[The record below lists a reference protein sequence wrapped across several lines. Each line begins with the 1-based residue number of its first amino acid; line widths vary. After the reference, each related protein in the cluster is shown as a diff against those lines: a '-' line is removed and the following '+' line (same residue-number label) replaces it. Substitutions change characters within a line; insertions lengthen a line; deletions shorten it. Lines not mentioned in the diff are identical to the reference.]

1 MTELFPRDVHVVMLA
16 PLFRPAQGPAAAAG
30 MRAWGLA
37 TGLRDTGFR
46 VTVVYAPK
54 GGDEAVSEDGIEM
67 LAPRWPSLE
76 TLAARTGF
84 ATEQNV
90 SNNSPSG
97 RRGGRRLI
105 SSVVPDRY
113 ASWIPSAVTA
123 ARRAAGPQ
131 SIVFS
136 TGPMS
141 SGFAAR
147 FAHGGRPWIADV
159 NDLFAMNPWRRV
171 KNPMLDRIDASVERA
186 TIGRASRLTT
196 VNDVVADELRRRFDF
211 PVTTIISGFDLR
223 DFDGRSH
230 HPTDGPVRL
239 LFAGTIYPMLDLR
252 PVWTAMRQGQQ
263 EGWLTPERLQLTF
276 VGRLSERA
284 ALEAADFGIAELVR
298 TRSPVPRDELLNQL
312 VDADVLL
319 LPLYER
325 DPTALPMR
333 FFEYVGS
340 GRPIVAFGPPDRIAG
355 RYVQEHGLGVVA
367 PGSAELADV
376 LRRLTQ
382 QRDAVPVPD
391 PAVRQKFTWEQSV
404 DRFSELVLETAR
416 EDAARSRR
424 SD

>member
-1 MTELFPRDVHVVMLA
+1 MTELSPQDVHVVVLA
-16 PLFRPAQGPAAAAG
+16 PLYRPAQGPAAAAG

-37 TGLRDTGFR
+37 TGLRDAGFR
-46 VTVVYAPK
+46 VSVVYALQP
-54 GGDEAVSEDGIEM
+54 GAEAAPEDGIEM

-76 TLAARTGF
+76 KLAARTGF
-84 ATEQNV
+84 ATERNV
-90 SNNSPSG
+90 SNSPAG
-97 RRGGRRLI
+97 RRGSRRLI

-113 ASWIPSAVTA
+113 ASWIPSAVSA
-123 ARRAAGPQ
+123 ARQAAGDR

-147 FAHGGRPWIADV
+147 FAHGRRPWIADV
-159 NDLFAMNPWRRV
+159 NDLFAMNSWRRV
-171 KNPMLDRIDASVERA
+171 KNPVLDRIDATVERA
-186 TIGRASRLTT
+186 TIGQASQLTT
-196 VNDVVADELRRRFDF
+196 VNDVMTDELRRRFDF
-211 PVTTIISGFDLR
+211 PVTTIMSGFDLR
-223 DFDGRSH
+223 DFDGRRH
-230 HPTDGPVRL
+230 NPTDGPVRL
-239 LFAGTIYPMLDLR
+239 LFAGTIYPMLDLS

-284 ALEAADFGIAELVR
+284 ALEAADSGIAELVR
-298 TRSPVPRDELLNQL
+298 TRSPVPRDELLDEL
-312 VDADVLL
+312 VAADVLL

-376 LRRLTQ
+376 LRRLAER
-382 QRDAVPVPD
+382 RDAVPAPD
-391 PAVRQKFTWEQSV
+391 PAVRKEFTWEQSV
-404 DRFSELVLETAR
+404 ERFSELVLETAR
-416 EDAARSRR
+416 EDAGRRRR
-424 SD
+424 SG